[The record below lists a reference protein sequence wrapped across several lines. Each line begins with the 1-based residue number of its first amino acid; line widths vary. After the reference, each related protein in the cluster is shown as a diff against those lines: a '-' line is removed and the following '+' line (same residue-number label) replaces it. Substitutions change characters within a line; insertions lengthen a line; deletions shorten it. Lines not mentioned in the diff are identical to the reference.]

1 MHKSPQHLQLLYR
14 GVRDVQIISE
24 QFEQFYEQQA
34 ARTTNWDFDINAV
47 EKLDLNI
54 FFFILYF

>member
-47 EKLDLNI
+47 EKLDLNT
-54 FFFILYF
+54 FFILYF